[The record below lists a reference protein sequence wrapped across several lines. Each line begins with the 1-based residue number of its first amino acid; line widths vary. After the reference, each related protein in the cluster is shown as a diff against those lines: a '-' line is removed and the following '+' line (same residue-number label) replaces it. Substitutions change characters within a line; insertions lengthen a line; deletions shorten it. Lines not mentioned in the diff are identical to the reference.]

1 MTIRQ
6 SIPLFFVFLC
16 ITASAPGADGDVDFS
31 RDILPLLSDNCFK
44 CHGPDEANRKAK
56 LRFDK
61 HDASLEKLKKGRAI
75 IVPGKSSQSELFAR
89 LTAEDPDDRMPPPD
103 TGKKLSKQEIELIRK
118 WLDGGAEWAGHWAFQ
133 PPKAQQVPAPAK
145 GWRSNNPVDHFI
157 HASLARAG
165 LTPQERASK
174 ETLIRRVTLDLTGLP
189 PTIREVDDFL
199 ADKSEKAYENVVR
212 RLLDSP
218 RYGEHMARFWLDDA

>member
-6 SIPLFFVFLC
+6 TISLFFVTFV
-16 ITASAPGADGDVDFS
+16 ITANTFGAEGEVDFS

-61 HDASLEKLKKGRAI
+61 HDASLEELKKGRAT
-75 IVPGKSSQSELFAR
+75 IVPGKSSESELYAR

-103 TGKKLSKQEIELIRK
+103 TGKKLSEKEIELIRK
-118 WLDGGAEWAGHWAFQ
+118 WIDGGAKWAGHWAFQ
-133 PPKAQQVPAPAK
+133 PPEPQKIPASVK
-145 GWRSNNPVDHFI
+145 GWRVNNPVDNFI

-165 LTPQERASK
+165 LPPLAKGQAQAS
-174 ETLIRRVTLDLTGLP
+174 
-189 PTIREVDDFL
+189 
-199 ADKSEKAYENVVR
+199 SY
-212 RLLDSP
+212 
-218 RYGEHMARFWLDDA
+218 